1 MTDREYGIAAI
12 GSYDPGGA
20 ELCLTN
26 AWYESR
32 GVIGRKFVAHT
43 GIKSRGISFL
53 SEAQMVSRAIEGLR
67 RLTDFDPKS
76 CAGVFLSSSSLVPV
90 DETNWRRDCLK
101 ALGRWED
108 LHLLI
113 GPAFGIPEVL
123 LRDLEWTDEL
133 KDWEAIR
140 RLAHNVG
147 ISDAQIA
154 AVEAHFLAELGSME
168 ATTAA
173 VAREL
178 AIPRERVRGVNW
190 GCSGYVRA
198 WELLESELSQ
208 RARPSHEQFF
218 LLVTVSRTSKF
229 TDFGASD
236 TGALFGDFATV
247 TLVAHRDNPRH
258 PPRLLLRHS
267 STALPRT
274 RELSPDAALL
284 GDSLFD
290 YERRKNVL
298 TPTPDGGSTH
308 VAERLCWT
316 MDGFGVLYAA
326 EPAMV
331 GAVANAL
338 DATRIK
344 AADVQWLLGHQPG
357 RKVMERAAGGLRG
370 KGYRGQIPVDLM
382 ARTGNI
388 TCSSIPHALEMHWDQ
403 LDGLVVCPAIG
414 MHAPASPFMSQGC
427 LVFEACPVRTP
438 APLSIAAP
446 VFAADSMSAAS

>member
-32 GVIGRKFVAHT
+32 GVIGRKFLAHT
-43 GIKSRGISFL
+43 GIQSRGISFL
-53 SEAQMVSRAIEGLR
+53 SEAQMASRAIASLR
-67 RLTDFDPKS
+67 RQSDFDPS
-76 CAGVFLSSSSLVPV
+76 DCAGVFLSSSSLVPV
-90 DETNWRRDCLK
+90 EQTDWRRDCLK

-108 LHLLI
+108 LHRFI
-113 GPAFGIPEVL
+113 GPAVGLPDGVL
-123 LRDLEWTDEL
+123 RSLQWTDEL
-133 KDWEAIR
+133 RNWDAIR
-140 RLAHNVG
+140 RLAHKIG
-147 ISDAQIA
+147 ISDEQIA
-154 AVEAHFLAELGSME
+154 AIEEQCLAEFGSID

-178 AIPRERVRGVNW
+178 AVSPQHVRGVNW

-198 WELLESELSQ
+198 WELLESELTE
-208 RARPSHEQFF
+208 RTRPSREQFY
-218 LLVTVSRTSKF
+218 LLITVSRTSKF

-236 TGALFGDFATV
+236 TGALFGDFATA
-247 TLVAHRDNPRH
+247 TLVTHRENPRH
-258 PPRLLLRHS
+258 PPRLLLRHG

-274 RELSPDAALL
+274 RDLSPDAALL
-284 GDSLFD
+284 GESLFD
-290 YERRKNVL
+290 YERRTNVL
-298 TPTPDGGSTH
+298 TPTPDGGSAH

-326 EPAMV
+326 EPAMA

-338 DATRIK
+338 GATRIK

-370 KGYRGQIPVDLM
+370 QGYRGQIPLDLM
-382 ARTGNI
+382 AKTGNI
-388 TCSSIPHALEMHWDQ
+388 TCSSIPHALEMHWEQ

-427 LVFEACPVRTP
+427 LVFEACPVRKP
-438 APLSIAAP
+438 APLAVAP
-446 VFAADSMSAAS
+446 PVYAVNPLPT